1 MRSIC
6 FVLLLLLV
14 ELAVGESDI
23 DALLELKKGIQT
35 DTSGKVLSTWDSNS
49 LASDGCPKNWYG
61 ISCSNGHVTSI
72 TLNGLGLVGEFNF
85 PAISKLQM
93 LLNLSLSNNQFNG
106 TIGKEID
113 SLQSLKS
120 LDLSCN
126 LFGGSIPSQLTSLR
140 NLVLVNISLNKM
152 EGEIPSGFG
161 SMKLLKYLDLHSN
174 GFVGDVMGLL
184 AQLGDVTYVDLSC
197 NGFSGSLDLGIGNP
211 DFISSVQY
219 LNISNN
225 NLTGPLFPHDG
236 IPYFDNLEVFDASDN
251 HFVGNVPSF
260 SFVVSLRVI
269 KLRNNQLSGA
279 LPQGLLQESSMIL
292 SELDLS
298 HNQLEGPVESISSV
312 NLRSLNLSSNR
323 LSGPLPARI
332 GHCTVID
339 LSNNTFT
346 GNLSRTQS
354 WGNYVEVIELSSNEL
369 TGSLPNQTSQFL
381 RLTSLRISN
390 NLLEGILP
398 HVLGT
403 YPELE
408 VIDFSHNKLS
418 GFLLPSLFN
427 STKLT
432 NINLSWNNFSGTI
445 PADAITRQNYSL
457 LSLNLSHNAF
467 MGPLPPEL
475 GRFQGIVY
483 LDLSSNLLEGGIPND
498 LPNTITGFN
507 VSYNNLSGVVPQS
520 LQRFPSSSFHPGN
533 DLLVLPNEAP
543 SPKGGNDLNFRD
555 HGSHTKSA
563 NRAAL
568 IAGVVGGVSVIAILT
583 LVIYLRVH
591 QEGNKAIST
600 ETGGKKVLSSSD
612 IESGNQPATVS
623 SVVPSPKDRDHP
635 ESTRKVDVVSSPI
648 SMTPSVNTSPAKL
661 RHQSENASAL
671 KVCSP
676 DKLAGD
682 LHLFDNSLKF
692 TPEELSSAPAEA
704 VGMSCHGTL
713 YKAVLSSGHVLAVK
727 LLKEG
732 IAKGRKE
739 FAREAKK
746 LGNIRHPNLVS
757 LQGFYWGPKE
767 HEKLIISK
775 YINAPSLALY
785 LHGTDQGALPPLS
798 LADRQKVALDVA
810 CCLTYLHTESAIPHG
825 NLKST
830 NILIE
835 VPNINVLLTDYSLH
849 RLLTSAGT
857 AEQVLNAGAL
867 GYLPPEFTS
876 TSKPCP
882 SLKSDVYAFG
892 VILLELLTGRSSAD
906 IVPGNPEVVDLSE
919 WVSLMAAENRAVEC
933 FDLQI
938 LGTES
943 RESLPKGL
951 DSMLQIA
958 LKCILPAAERP
969 DMKMIFEELSAI
981 QV

>member
-1 MRSIC
+1 M
-6 FVLLLLLV
+6 
-14 ELAVGESDI
+14 
-23 DALLELKKGIQT
+23 
-35 DTSGKVLSTWDSNS
+35 
-49 LASDGCPKNWYG
+49 
-61 ISCSNGHVTSI
+61 
-72 TLNGLGLVGEFNF
+72 
-85 PAISKLQM
+85 
-93 LLNLSLSNNQFNG
+93 
-106 TIGKEID
+106 
-113 SLQSLKS
+113 
-120 LDLSCN
+120 
-126 LFGGSIPSQLTSLR
+126 
-140 NLVLVNISLNKM
+140 
-152 EGEIPSGFG
+152 
-161 SMKLLKYLDLHSN
+161 
-174 GFVGDVMGLL
+174 
-184 AQLGDVTYVDLSC
+184 
-197 NGFSGSLDLGIGNP
+197 
-211 DFISSVQY
+211 
-219 LNISNN
+219 
-225 NLTGPLFPHDG
+225 
-236 IPYFDNLEVFDASDN
+236 
-251 HFVGNVPSF
+251 
-260 SFVVSLRVI
+260 
-269 KLRNNQLSGA
+269 
-279 LPQGLLQESSMIL
+279 
-292 SELDLS
+292 
-298 HNQLEGPVESISSV
+298 
-312 NLRSLNLSSNR
+312 
-323 LSGPLPARI
+323 
-332 GHCTVID
+332 
-339 LSNNTFT
+339 
-346 GNLSRTQS
+346 
-354 WGNYVEVIELSSNEL
+354 
-369 TGSLPNQTSQFL
+369 
-381 RLTSLRISN
+381 
-390 NLLEGILP
+390 
-398 HVLGT
+398 
-403 YPELE
+403 
-408 VIDFSHNKLS
+408 
-418 GFLLPSLFN
+418 
-427 STKLT
+427 
-432 NINLSWNNFSGTI
+432 
-445 PADAITRQNYSL
+445 
-457 LSLNLSHNAF
+457 
-467 MGPLPPEL
+467 
-475 GRFQGIVY
+475 
-483 LDLSSNLLEGGIPND
+483 
-498 LPNTITGFN
+498 TGFN
-507 VSYNNLSGVVPQS
+507 VTYNNLSGVVPQS

-543 SPKGGNDLNFRD
+543 SPKGGNNLNFRD
-555 HGSHTKSA
+555 HGSRTKSA

-568 IAGVVGGVSVIAILT
+568 IAGLVGGVSVIAILT
-583 LVIYLRVH
+583 LVIYVRVH
-591 QEGNKAIST
+591 QERSKATST
-600 ETGGKKVLSSSD
+600 ETGGKKVLSSTE

-635 ESTRKVDVVSSPI
+635 ESTKLDVVSSPM

-661 RHQSENASAL
+661 RHQSENPSAL

-692 TPEELSSAPAEA
+692 TPEELSSA
-704 VGMSCHGTL
+704 
-713 YKAVLSSGHVLAVK
+713 
-727 LLKEG
+727 
-732 IAKGRKE
+732 
-739 FAREAKK
+739 
-746 LGNIRHPNLVS
+746 
-757 LQGFYWGPKE
+757 LQKPSGFYWGPKE

-969 DMKMIFEELSAI
+969 DMRMIFEELSAI
-981 QV
+981 QL